1 MSIADLLNSTAGRS
15 FKFATIGASVTG
27 TITSATVVQKKDFDS
42 GEPEVWSDGQPVQQ
56 VKVSLQTTLRDAGD
70 PEDDG
75 IRNIYIKGWGE
86 QLKELRNAIKAAG
99 AGDLEIGGTFTA
111 TYTSDGELA
120 KGKRGFPP
128 KVYAFSY
135 QRPTGVAGILN
146 GQQEPAQHYVQTPA
160 QQAAQQPAPAPAV
173 APQATPAATP
183 VAPVMT
189 QEQLVAYQN
198 YLATQQQAR

>member
-1 MSIADLLNSTAGRS
+1 MSISDLLNSTGGKS
-15 FKFATIGASVTG
+15 FKFTTIGASVTG
-27 TITSATVVQKKDFDS
+27 TITSAEVVQKKDFDS

-56 VKVSLQTTLRDAGD
+56 VRVILQTTLRDAAD
-70 PEDDG
+70 PDDDG
-75 IRNIYIKGWGE
+75 RRAIYIKGWGE

-146 GQQEPAQHYVQTPA
+146 A
-160 QQAAQQPAPAPAV
+160 QQAT
-173 APQATPAATP
+173 PQATPAAAAPQATMTAAAP
-183 VAPVMT
+183 AAPVMT

-198 YLATQQQAR
+198 YLATQQPTG